1 MDQLPNR
8 RPTEAP
14 PKNPTRAE
22 FRAWAERQPGRYE
35 LYWGEVV
42 PMNAQ
47 RIGHAQVK
55 VRVWQALDR
64 AIRAAGI
71 ECQAFGD
78 GVTVEI
84 GDQTNYEPDALVNA
98 GPAPDPDAVAAPKP
112 IIVVEVTSPTTAS
125 IDTGEKLADYF
136 RVPSIQ
142 HYLIVRTAY
151 REVIHH
157 ARRGD
162 HVEARVIAAGPLHLD
177 PPGLVVTVEDFFVDL
192 PRSADA

>member
-1 MDQLPNR
+1 MDQLPTR
-8 RPTEAP
+8 RPAEP
-14 PKNPTRAE
+14 VPKNPTRAE

-35 LYWGEVV
+35 LFWGEVV
-42 PMNAQ
+42 PMNPQ
-47 RIGHAQVK
+47 RIGHAMVK
-55 VRVWQALDR
+55 MRVWQALDR
-64 AIRAAGI
+64 AIQAAGV

-84 GDQTNYEPDALVNA
+84 GANTNYEPDALVNA
-98 GPAPDPDAVAAPKP
+98 GPRPAPDDIAAPNP
-112 IIVVEVTSPTTAS
+112 IIVVEVASPSTAS

-162 HVEARVIAAGPLHLD
+162 LIEARVIAAGPLHLD

-192 PRSADA
+192 PKESR

>member
-1 MDQLPNR
+1 
-8 RPTEAP
+8 
-14 PKNPTRAE
+14 
-22 FRAWAERQPGRYE
+22 
-35 LYWGEVV
+35 V
-42 PMNAQ
+42 
-47 RIGHAQVK
+47 
-55 VRVWQALDR
+55 
-64 AIRAAGI
+64 

-84 GDQTNYEPDALVNA
+84 GANTNYEPDALVNA
-98 GPAPDPDAVAAPKP
+98 GPRPAPDDIAAPNP
-112 IIVVEVTSPTTAS
+112 IIVVEVASPSTAS

-162 HVEARVIAAGPLHLD
+162 LIEARVIAAGPLHLD

-192 PRSADA
+192 PKESR